1 MNKEVMYIIISG
13 ILWGIIAIFV
23 KGLSSMGF
31 TSIEIVALRVWFSAI
46 CLIIFLLFKD
56 YRLLKIKISD
66 LWLFIGTGLVSI
78 VFFNYCYFY
87 TISKCSIS
95 IAAFLLYTA
104 PVIVMILSVLIL
116 KEKMN
121 ISKSIS
127 LIMACVGLAFI
138 TGVIGYAKLVQTRII
153 IIGIGAGFGYAM
165 YSIFG
170 KLLVS
175 KYNAYT
181 ITTYTFIVASIGIS
195 PLISPVSIV
204 KKTIDFSAIYNDIGV
219 SILCT
224 VLPFLLY
231 TKALEKEDSG
241 KASIIATVEPI
252 VATIIGVAIYN
263 EKITVSKLVG
273 ILLIIF
279 SIVVLNIKVKN
290 KKEYTKLDIY

>member
-1 MNKEVMYIIISG
+1 
-13 ILWGIIAIFV
+13 
-23 KGLSSMGF
+23 MGF

-273 ILLIIF
+273 IVLIIF